1 MVAICSTPRRKEVIE
16 DAPRTCAYNCCQNA
30 QQMTG
35 DDAIVSA
42 IDE

>member
-1 MVAICSTPRRKEVIE
+1 MAIPKYERRKEVIE
-16 DAPRTCAYNCCQNA
+16 DDAGACAYNCSQNA
-30 QQMTG
+30 QQITG

>member
-1 MVAICSTPRRKEVIE
+1 MVAICSAPRRKEVIE
-16 DAPRTCAYNCCQNA
+16 DDPGACAYDCSQNA
-30 QQMTG
+30 QQITG